1 MSENRTRS
9 GVPLKT
15 FYEATDLPRPGAPQS
30 PPGEYP
36 FTRGR
41 LGSGQ
46 KAAAWIQR
54 ELSGEGD
61 PAHSN
66 AQLHYLIAKGQTGID
81 VIGDSPTQAQMDPDH
96 PLAVHAVGTQGVSL
110 CCKADYLELFH
121 GLPLDGIS
129 ISSSVPSLFGMTGL
143 YLAAQAAGVAPE
155 RVRGSVLQVPLY
167 SEDCGYPT
175 YLPCELRA
183 RLSADVMEFCAAAM
197 PRFHSYVEDTYFFS
211 ESGLTAVEEMAL
223 GFVEIRFLA
232 RELLR
237 RGVPID
243 RFAPRIAILV
253 NCSMDFYEEVAKL
266 RATRRLYAR
275 MMKEEFGAQDARS
288 LSVNLTSHTSG
299 LTLTAEQP
307 ANNIVRGAIQALALA
322 MGGAQAIEISAFDE
336 AYRTPSP
343 ESHLVGLRTQQ
354 ILELE
359 SGVSRVADPF
369 GGSYFM
375 EALTSELERRI
386 EAMVREIEAEGDPV
400 HLADS
405 GWFKGF
411 FHRAMERHAREIR
424 EGAARVVG
432 HNVHQIPEE
441 EDLLLRDVSERK
453 IRPWS
458 ERVERIRS
466 FKAGRG
472 RERLHSA
479 LSGVLEAARARTG
492 NLVPPVL
499 AAVEA
504 DATMGEITGTLRT
517 AYGFPYDPHRMVQPP
532 TMEGAP

>member
-1 MSENRTRS
+1 MAEKLTRS
-9 GVPLKT
+9 GVPLKP
-15 FYEATDLPRPGAPQS
+15 FYVQGDVPAAADPA
-30 PPGEYP
+30 PPGEFP

-41 LGSGQ
+41 LGSGR
-46 KAAAWIQR
+46 KPAAWIQR

-66 AQLHYLIAKGQTGID
+66 AQLHYLIGKGQTGVD

-96 PLAVHAVGTQGVSL
+96 PLAAHSVGTQGVSV
-110 CCKADYLELFH
+110 CCKDDYLELFR
-121 GLPLDGIS
+121 GIPLDAIS
-129 ISSSVPSLFGMTGL
+129 ISSSVPALFSMTGL
-143 YLAAQAAGVAPE
+143 YLAARSAGVAPE
-155 RVRGSVLQVPLY
+155 RVRGSALQVPLY

-175 YLPCELRA
+175 QLPCELRA

-197 PRFHSYVEDTYFFS
+197 PRFHAYVEDTYFFS
-211 ESGLTAVEEMAL
+211 ESGLTGVEEMAL
-223 GFVEIRFLA
+223 GFVEIRFLV

-237 RGVPID
+237 RGVPVD

-266 RATRRLYAR
+266 RATRRIYAR
-275 MMKEEFGAQDARS
+275 MMKEEFGAQDPRS
-288 LSVNLTSHTSG
+288 MSVNLTSHTSG
-299 LTLTAEQP
+299 LSLTAEQP
-307 ANNIVRGAIQALALA
+307 ANNIVRGTVQALALA

-336 AYRTPSP
+336 AYRTPSR

-359 SGVSRVADPF
+359 AGVSQVADPF

-375 EALTSELERRI
+375 EALTAELEQRI
-386 EAMVREIEAEGDPV
+386 EAMVREIESAGDAIQ
-400 HLADS
+400 LADS
-405 GWFKGF
+405 GWFKAF
-411 FHRAMERHAREIR
+411 FHRAMERHARGVR
-424 EGAARVVG
+424 EGQVQVVG
-432 HNVHQIPEE
+432 HNVHRVPDE

-453 IRPWS
+453 IEPWRA
-458 ERVERIRS
+458 RVERIRA

-472 RERLHSA
+472 RERLHAA
-479 LSGVLEAARARTG
+479 LGAVLDAARGRTA

-504 DATMGEITGTLRT
+504 DATMGEITGTLRMG
-517 AYGFPYDPHRMVQPP
+517 YGFPYDPHRMTVHP
-532 TMEGAP
+532 TLEAGP